1 MATTTTKEQ
10 AMTTTYQ
17 QLIIAAA
24 NEAKNCQQSMKD
36 GRWTPTK
43 AIAYE
48 TALLA
53 VMHHV
58 NDNGG
63 KASRI
68 KIEDEI
74 DIVVANIGAEVAA

>member
-1 MATTTTKEQ
+1 
-10 AMTTTYQ
+10 
-17 QLIIAAA
+17 
-24 NEAKNCQQSMKD
+24 
-36 GRWTPTK
+36 
-43 AIAYE
+43 
-48 TALLA
+48 
-53 VMHHV
+53 MHHV